1 MDNEEYFSIEN
12 NDDNDNNNNKSD
24 NDISE
29 KGKSLGEMTN
39 SYYKEDSEENS
50 KIYLSKKIE
59 NEKEIRKD
67 LSNKNSLYN
76 SYKNNYL
83 QSEEIFI
90 NQKKEI
96 EKEREKNLL
105 FLKRKNKTND
115 INNIINTDNDN
126 INNTYNKNYNSNNI
140 NNIELEQKIIKE
152 DEDENNINSNND
164 KNKIKKNEPLI
175 FSLKDNQYFEVTLF
189 DYTETDEE
197 KSKIPE
203 FKESWKPFSS
213 IFSLFLDNSLENQ
226 DFIPFNKIALRST
239 QEIDYSKKGLELNIK
254 FTLYGESQL
263 WIFTR
268 CSVNKSI
275 NESYYFD
282 EISENI
288 EENDDFNKYS
298 SVIKIIKVRNSNKCF
313 VIFGTFYQEIYDNN
327 RLYYKSFLKRQLID
341 NSEIDKDDSF
351 YFYGEND
358 YCEFEIY
365 VADYGEE
372 LINTKIFLNNNKK
385 FNDINGKF
393 FLPIN
398 KKAKFMVCG
407 NGKKVQVQDLNV
419 KIYDKDNYNFKT
431 IIQFESDNENPK
443 NCECCLIT

>member
-239 QEIDYSKKGLELNIK
+239 QEIDYSKKGLEL
-254 FTLYGESQL
+254 
-263 WIFTR
+263 
-268 CSVNKSI
+268 
-275 NESYYFD
+275 
-282 EISENI
+282 
-288 EENDDFNKYS
+288 
-298 SVIKIIKVRNSNKCF
+298 KI
-313 VIFGTFYQEIYDNN
+313 
-327 RLYYKSFLKRQLID
+327 LKKMMI
-341 NSEIDKDDSF
+341 
-351 YFYGEND
+351 
-358 YCEFEIY
+358 
-365 VADYGEE
+365 
-372 LINTKIFLNNNKK
+372 LINIHL
-385 FNDINGKF
+385 
-393 FLPIN
+393 L
-398 KKAKFMVCG
+398 
-407 NGKKVQVQDLNV
+407 
-419 KIYDKDNYNFKT
+419 
-431 IIQFESDNENPK
+431 
-443 NCECCLIT
+443 